1 MAKRKGSFTM
11 TNLSPL
17 QVERLKYQPK
27 LPSSLASGINHLQ
40 SVEGSATQSVANQDE
55 IKSLFKNTYGK
66 PTVTFQTS
74 TDSKSSELRNVG
86 VILSG
91 GQAPGGHN
99 VIAGLYD
106 ALKQA
111 NPSNNLY
118 GFLGGPSGII
128 EGKYV
133 EFNDEFINDYRNT
146 GGFDIIGSGRTK
158 LETEE
163 QFQSAWEVCKKLNIS
178 AVVIIG
184 GDDSNTNA
192 ALLAEWFVAHNAGIQ
207 VIGCPKTIDG
217 DLKNEQIE
225 ISFGFDTA
233 TKTYGELIGN
243 IQRDANSA
251 KKYWHF
257 IKIMGRSASHV
268 ALEAALQTQ
277 PNITLISEEV
287 EQRKMSL
294 SSIIDYMTDII
305 VKRSEMGKNFGIA
318 VIPEG
323 LIEFVPELKSMIANL
338 NDIMPSLEK
347 DSKYSNGTDAE
358 KIAIIENSL
367 SSENSSVFKSL
378 PALIK
383 SQLLMDR
390 DPHGNV
396 QVSKIETEKLLISM
410 IETKLSELKKMG
422 KYSGKFS
429 TQSHFFGY
437 EGRCAFPSNFDAD
450 YCYSL
455 GFNAFALINFGL
467 TGYLSSVR
475 NLTEP
480 AKDWI
485 AGGVPL
491 TMMMNMERRHGEMKP
506 VIKKALVELDGPVF
520 KKLEANREDWALNDR
535 YLFPGAIQYFGP
547 SSVCDITTVTLQL
560 ESQAKLAS
568 V

>member
-1 MAKRKGSFTM
+1 MKK
-11 TNLSPL
+11 LSPL
-17 QVERLKYQPK
+17 QIERLKYQPK
-27 LPSSLASGINHLQ
+27 LPQSLQNGVNGLRM
-40 SVEGSATQSVANQDE
+40 VEGSATQSVRDQEQINA
-55 IKSLFKNTYGK
+55 LFPNTYGK
-66 PTVTFQTS
+66 PTVTFEAS
-74 TDSKSSELRNVG
+74 NVSKESEIRNVG

-106 ALKQA
+106 ALKNA
-111 NPSNNLY
+111 NSANKLY

-128 EGKYV
+128 DRKYV
-133 EFNDEFINDYRNT
+133 EFDDEFINAYRNT

-163 QFQSAWEVCKKLNIS
+163 QFEKSLAVCKKLNIS

-192 ALLAEWFVAHNAGIQ
+192 AMLAEWFVKHNAGIQ

-233 TKTYGELIGN
+233 TKTYAELIGN
-243 IQRDANSA
+243 IERDANSA

-257 IKIMGRSASHV
+257 VKIMGRSASHV

-287 EQRKMSL
+287 QEKKMSL

-305 VKRSEMGKNFGIA
+305 VKRANAGKNFGIA

-323 LIEFVPELKSMIANL
+323 LIEFIPEMGSMISNL
-338 NDIMPSLEK
+338 NDIMATLENDPAFVNATTIRDK
-347 DSKYSNGTDAE
+347 FD
-358 KIAIIENSL
+358 IVENRL
-367 SSENSSVFKSL
+367 EDENAKVYKSL

-383 SQLLMDR
+383 GQLLADR

-396 QVSKIETEKLLISM
+396 QVSKIETEKLLIEM
-410 IETKLSELKKMG
+410 ISTRLDELKEEG
-422 KYSGKFS
+422 SFIGKFS
-429 TQSHFFGY
+429 AQSHFFGY

-455 GFNAFALINFGL
+455 GYNAFALISFGM

-475 NLTEP
+475 NLTES
-480 AKDWI
+480 ADKWI

-491 TMMMNMERRHGEMKP
+491 TMMMNMEKRHGEMKP
-506 VIKKALVELDGPVF
+506 VIQKALVKLDGPVF
-520 KKLEANREDWALNDR
+520 KQLQDNREDWAMNDR

-560 ESQAKLAS
+560 ERSKELAS

>member
-1 MAKRKGSFTM
+1 MEK
-11 TNLSPL
+11 LSPL
-17 QVERLKYQPK
+17 QIERLKYQPK
-27 LPSSLASGINHLQ
+27 LPSSLANGINNLEMA
-40 SVEGSATQSVANQDE
+40 EGSATQSVRDQEQIQN
-55 IKSLFKNTYGK
+55 LFKNTYGK
-66 PTVTFQTS
+66 PVVTFKTS
-74 TDSKSSELRNVG
+74 SSSKTSEVRNVG

-111 NPSNNLY
+111 NSANKLY

-128 EGKYV
+128 DGKYV
-133 EFNDEFINDYRNT
+133 EFDDKFIDAYRNT

-163 QFQSAWEVCKKLNIS
+163 QFQKSWEVCKKLNIS

-192 ALLAEWFVAHNAGIQ
+192 ALLAEWFVKNNAGIQ

-233 TKTYGELIGN
+233 TKTYAELIGN

-287 EQRKMSL
+287 EEKKMSL
-294 SSIIDYMTDII
+294 ESIINYMCDII
-305 VKRSEMGKNFGIA
+305 VKRADMGKNFGIA
-318 VIPEG
+318 IVPEG
-323 LIEFVPELKSMIANL
+323 LIEFIPEMKSMISNL
-338 NDIMPSLEK
+338 NDIMASLENDPDFVNATTIRDK
-347 DSKYSNGTDAE
+347 FD
-358 KIAIIENSL
+358 IVENRL
-367 SSENSSVFKSL
+367 DPANAKVYNSL

-383 SQLLMDR
+383 GQLLADR

-396 QVSKIETEKLLISM
+396 QVSKIETEKLLIEM
-410 IETKLSELKKMG
+410 ISTRLDELKSQG
-422 KYSGKFS
+422 DYIGKFNP
-429 TQSHFFGY
+429 QSHFFGY

-475 NLTEP
+475 NLTAP
-480 AKDWI
+480 ASEWI

-491 TMMMNMERRHGEMKP
+491 TMMMNMEKRHGEMKP
-506 VIKKALVELDGPVF
+506 VIQKALVKLNGPVF
-520 KKLEANREDWALNDR
+520 KQLEQNREDWAMNDR

-547 SSVCDITTVTLQL
+547 SCVCDVTTCTLQL
-560 ESQAKLAS
+560 ERAKELVNA
-568 V
+568 